1 MENPLVT
8 IITVVY
14 NGEDYIEQAITSVL
28 QQSYSNIEY
37 IIVDGLSTDN
47 TMPIVNK
54 YKDRIQKIISEKDKG
69 ISDAFNKGIALAK
82 GEIIGILNADDWY
95 EKGTVEKVVREMGES
110 DIVYGDLRLWKNET
124 FDTIFCGNHDYLKK
138 EMSVNH
144 PTVFIRRH
152 CYEKYGTFNLSYKY
166 AMDYELLL
174 RFMFKGCTYKYIP
187 SVLANMRWAGASDKN
202 WYDAVKEVK
211 KIKGI
216 YLSDKKIF
224 HQLYFIKQAL
234 AISTAKLLQMS
245 GLNKVVKFYRSRFSP
260 IKKKYTD

>member
-1 MENPLVT
+1 MESPLVT

-28 QQSYSNIEY
+28 EQSYANIEY
-37 IIVDGLSTDN
+37 IVVDGLSTDN
-47 TMPIVNK
+47 TMVIVNK
-54 YKDRIQKIISEKDKG
+54 YKDRIQKVISEKDKG
-69 ISDAFNKGIALAK
+69 ISDAFNKGIMHATGK
-82 GEIIGILNADDWY
+82 IIGILNADDWY
-95 EKGTVEKVVREMGES
+95 EKDTVEKVVREMGDA
-110 DIVYGDLRLWKNET
+110 DIVYGDLRLWKNNT

-144 PTVFIRRH
+144 PTVFIKKH
-152 CYEKYGTFNLSYKY
+152 CYEKFGVFNLTYKY

-224 HQLYFIKQAL
+224 HQLYFIKQAF

-245 GLNKVVKFYRSRFSP
+245 GLNRVVKFYRSRFSP

>member
-1 MENPLVT
+1 MESPLVS

-14 NGEDYIEQAITSVL
+14 NGENYIEHAITSVL
-28 QQSYSNIEY
+28 EQSYPNIEY
-37 IIVDGLSTDN
+37 IFIDGLSTDN
-47 TMPIVNK
+47 TMLIVNK
-54 YKDRIQKIISEKDKG
+54 YKDSIQKIISEKDKG
-69 ISDAFNKGIALAK
+69 ISDAFNKGIKLAT

-95 EKGTVEKVVREMGES
+95 EKDTVEKVVKEIGEA
-110 DIVYGDLRLWKNET
+110 DIAYGDLRLWKNNT

-144 PTVFIRRH
+144 PTVFIKRH
-152 CYEKYGTFNLSYKY
+152 CYERFGLFDLTYKY

-174 RFMFKGCTYKYIP
+174 RFMFKGCTYQYIP

-216 YLSDKKIF
+216 YLSDRKVM
-224 HQLYFIKQAL
+224 HQLYFIKQAF

-245 GLNKVVKFYRSRFSP
+245 GLSRVVKFYRSRFSP